1 MSLRIYAG
9 PASVELAQRI
19 TMYLGAS
26 LGPLLIGR
34 FADGEVRVEIGE
46 SVRGVDVYLVQST
59 DPPVNEHLMELL
71 VMIDAFRRAAARSIT
86 AVIPYY
92 GYARQEKKSTW
103 REPITAKLVANLI
116 TKAGANRVISF
127 DLHAPAIQG
136 FFDIDMEHLA
146 ALPVLADY
154 LMRHREP
161 RTVVVAPDVGRLKM
175 AERYAHALDAPL
187 AVVYK
192 RRTAAGQPEA
202 RAVVGDVRNAAP
214 IIVDDIIATG
224 GTIAAAVDALLRAG
238 ARPEIRV
245 AAVHPLLV
253 GNAPQLLDSL
263 PLRELVVTDTVVL
276 PPDRRPRHT
285 TILSVDQLLAET
297 IRRIHEGRSVSVMY
311 TEGEARRLA
320 S

>member
-9 PASVELAQRI
+9 SASVELAQRVAKH
-19 TMYLGAS
+19 LGCCLGS
-26 LGPLLIGR
+26 LLLGR

-46 SVRGVDVYLVQST
+46 SVRDADVYLVQST
-59 DPPVNEHLMELL
+59 GPPVNEHLMELL
-71 VMIDAFRRAAARSIT
+71 VMIDAFRRAAARSVT

-103 REPITAKLVANLI
+103 REPITAKLVANLL

-136 FFDIDMEHLA
+136 FFDIDMEHLT

-154 LMRHREP
+154 LATHREP

-175 AERYAHALDAPL
+175 AERYAYALDAAL

-192 RRTAAGQPEA
+192 RRSATGQAEA

-224 GTIAAAVDALLRAG
+224 GTIVAAVDALLKAG

-253 GNAPQLLDSL
+253 ANAPELLDSL
-263 PLRELVVTDTVVL
+263 PLRELVVADTVVL
-276 PPDRRPRHT
+276 PPERRPRHT

-311 TEGEARRLA
+311 AGPPAQRA
-320 S
+320 GK